1 MGSQQCPD
9 AVCCHR
15 TVQTDIYTE
24 SAKAAKE
31 YKTHLQAGANI
42 AGFLKVAEAMVG
54 LVPKSV
60 SCARTLT

>member
-1 MGSQQCPD
+1 VGSQQCPD
-9 AVCCHR
+9 GLCCHR

-54 LVPKSV
+54 LDPN
-60 SCARTLT
+60 CI